1 MNLSKLFGV
10 SKTRHYMDLPSDTL
24 FSFVLQQREFMARVS
39 KCHQCPYTSTNGSN
53 YLKCLKQCEEDRTEL
68 KEIEAEIE
76 KRVKSL
82 RYW

>member
-1 MNLSKLFGV
+1 
-10 SKTRHYMDLPSDTL
+10 
-24 FSFVLQQREFMARVS
+24 MARVS